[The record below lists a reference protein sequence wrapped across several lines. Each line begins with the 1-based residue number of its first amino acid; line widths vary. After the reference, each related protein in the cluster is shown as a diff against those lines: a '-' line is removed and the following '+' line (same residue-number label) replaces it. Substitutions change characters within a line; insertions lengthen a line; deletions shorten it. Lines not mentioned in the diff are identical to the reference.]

1 MPNQEFDIASKKLS
15 AVHATGEN
23 SDLAHIYQDWLEKS
37 RFSGSIRVGF
47 RKFQGFVHSTLC
59 QTKNST
65 WLQTTIGRPC
75 NWQNFGFGSYLSGL
89 GPIFGFGS
97 GFEDLRF
104 FSLYFVPN
112 QEFDIASKKLLAALA
127 TGDLLLFLSFIDVTE
142 VFEFKFEAVRVLAE
156 LLSRP
161 RWEWLLVT
169 GNKENLEQLGAKI
182 ITLCSF

>member
-1 MPNQEFDIASKKLS
+1 MPNQEFDIASKKLL
-15 AVHATGEN
+15 AALATGEN
-23 SDLAHIYQDWLEKS
+23 SALAH
-37 RFSGSIRVGF
+37 
-47 RKFQGFVHSTLC
+47 
-59 QTKNST
+59 
-65 WLQTTIGRPC
+65 
-75 NWQNFGFGSYLSGL
+75 YLSGL
-89 GPIFGFGS
+89 GPKNPDFRVRVGFRRFS
-97 GFEDLRF
+97 GFCT
-104 FSLYFVPN
+104 LYFVPN

-142 VFEFKFEAVRVLAE
+142 VFEFIFDAVRVLAE

>member
-1 MPNQEFDIASKKLS
+1 M
-15 AVHATGEN
+15 
-23 SDLAHIYQDWLEKS
+23 
-37 RFSGSIRVGF
+37 
-47 RKFQGFVHSTLC
+47 
-59 QTKNST
+59 
-65 WLQTTIGRPC
+65 
-75 NWQNFGFGSYLSGL
+75 
-89 GPIFGFGS
+89 
-97 GFEDLRF
+97 
-104 FSLYFVPN
+104 PN

-142 VFEFKFEAVRVLAE
+142 VFEFIFEAVRVLTE